1 MMITITT
8 NNIWMFII
16 FIIVF
21 ISVYERIAFVFIG
34 HEYLQNQSQRTDN
47 PMANIGKFRPISTY
61 YGLLFQIIRWLF

>member
-21 ISVYERIAFVFIG
+21 ISVYERIAFVYLG
-34 HEYLQNQSQRTDN
+34 PEYLQNESQRTIN
-47 PMANIGKFRPISTY
+47 PMAIIGKSTPISAY
-61 YGLLFQIIRWLF
+61 YGLLFQIIRWLI